1 MLIRQRIQFDQL
13 FISDDVAGRV
23 GGARDAD
30 HPGLFRHL
38 QMLKINMVLKLAFRQ
53 QFDVRPGGNEQI
65 LFQAGI
71 GVADIFRRQW
81 EQYLTGGAIC
91 PTACKQIK

>member
-23 GGARDAD
+23 GGTRDAD
-30 HPGLFRHL
+30 HPGLLRHL
-38 QMLKINMVLKLAFRQ
+38 QMLKINVVLELAFRQ
-53 QFDVRPGGNEQI
+53 QFDIRPGGNEQI

-71 GVADIFRRQW
+71 GIADIFRRQR
-81 EQYLTGGAIC
+81 EQHLAGGAIC
-91 PTACKQIK
+91 PTPCEQIK